1 MTTPIRRHESL
12 QFLSREH
19 HQGLLLSWKIRKGI
33 SGRIDSERIK
43 NYITWFYEEHLV
55 PHFQV
60 EESHVF
66 TVLGNNHPLV
76 IQALAEHRNLEK
88 LITGD
93 LKETITLQEIAD
105 ALEQHIRFE
114 ERTLFNEI
122 EKVVTPEQLRSINEL
137 HAEAP
142 FCENEKDKFWL

>member
-1 MTTPIRRHESL
+1 MNKPIRRHESL

-33 SGRIDSERIK
+33 SARIATGRLK
-43 NYITWFYEEHLV
+43 NYVSWFFIEHLV

-60 EESHVF
+60 EELHVF
-66 TVLGNNHPLV
+66 PVLGNNHPLV
-76 IQALAEHRNLEK
+76 MQALAEHRNLERLFK
-88 LITGD
+88 SELSALVTF
-93 LKETITLQEIAD
+93 EEIAD

-122 EKVVTPEQLRSINEL
+122 EKIVTPAQLNSIQTL

-142 FCENEKDKFWL
+142 FCENETDKFWL